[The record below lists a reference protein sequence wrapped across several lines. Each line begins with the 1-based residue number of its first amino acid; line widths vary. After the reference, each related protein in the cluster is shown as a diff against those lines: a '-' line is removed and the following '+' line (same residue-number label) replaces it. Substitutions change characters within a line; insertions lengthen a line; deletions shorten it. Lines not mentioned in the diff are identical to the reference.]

1 MSQSLKRADVIGL
14 GFMLCAFF
22 LGAGNII
29 FPPSAGLKAGD
40 NVFYSMVGFLITGV
54 GLPLL
59 GVIGIAMAGGSLKL
73 MTRYLPNGTGTVA
86 AVVLFIV
93 IGPAFATPRTSLV
106 TWDLAIKPLVGDIKP
121 EDVYNYQVIVTS
133 IFFVISAVF
142 AIFRGKLI
150 DNIGKILTP
159 LLFLLLV
166 LLAFG
171 VMSSPWGTV
180 QVPEAGSYSEHPLI
194 KGFLEGYNT
203 MDAFAALMFGG
214 LIVDLLRAKGIT
226 DSRITRNYLVIAG
239 FIAAA
244 GLSFVYISLFWLG
257 ATAGGVPLA
266 DTSGAA
272 VLAAY
277 VQHLFGNTGVY
288 ILTGVVT
295 LACLTT
301 AIGLL
306 SACADYFSQLFSFLR
321 LNYQAWVV
329 IFAVISAWV
338 ANVGLNALIAASVPS
353 LYALYPMVIT
363 IVTLTFLREY
373 MRHPKLVY
381 RFVMTISFIMG
392 ILAGIKLYFGMAKTD
407 ATTSLLAIPVEYWSG
422 LVNQLQKLPLYAE
435 DMEWLL
441 PVVIAIVIAFI
452 LDNVIPEN
460 KGHVKHDNAEKTA

>member
-1 MSQSLKRADVIGL
+1 MSQTLKRNDVIGL

-29 FPPSAGLKAGD
+29 FPPSAGLQAGD
-40 NVFYSMVGFLITGV
+40 NVLSSMFGFLLTGV
-54 GLPLL
+54 GLPLI

-73 MTRYLPNGTGTVA
+73 MTRYLPAGSGTIA

-106 TWDLAIKPLVGDIKP
+106 TWDLAIKPLMGEIKP
-121 EDVYNYQVIVTS
+121 EDQYTYQVVVTT
-133 IFFVISAVF
+133 IFFIVSTVF

-166 LLAFG
+166 LLAVG
-171 VMSSPWGTV
+171 VITSPWGTIQAPV
-180 QVPEAGSYSEHPLI
+180 AGPYNDYPLV

-214 LIVDLLRAKGIT
+214 LVVDILRGKGIT

-257 ATAGGVPLA
+257 ATAGGVPIS
-266 DTSGAA
+266 DPSSGA
-272 VLAAY
+272 VILSAY
-277 VQHLFGNTGVY
+277 VQYLFGNTGVY
-288 ILTGVVT
+288 ILSGVVI

-301 AIGLL
+301 AVGLL
-306 SACADYFSQLFSFLR
+306 SACGDYFSQLLSFTKLS
-321 LNYQAWVV
+321 YQAWVV

-338 ANVGLNALIAASVPS
+338 ANVGLSALIAASVPS
-353 LYALYPMVIT
+353 LYALYPMVIS

-381 RFVMTISFIMG
+381 RLVMAVSLVMG
-392 ILAGIKLYFGMAKTD
+392 LLAAVKMYFALVKTEE
-407 ATTSLLAIPVEYWSG
+407 TLELLAIPIKYWNSFIDM
-422 LVNQLQKLPLYAE
+422 LKVLPLYAQ

-452 LDNVIPEN
+452 LDNVIRE
-460 KGHVKHDNAEKTA
+460 KGAQAQVKHGEVK

>member
-1 MSQSLKRADVIGL
+1 MSQTLKRNDVIGL

-29 FPPSAGLKAGD
+29 FPPSAGLQAGE
-40 NVFYSMVGFLITGV
+40 NVLSSMFGFLLTGV
-54 GLPLL
+54 GLPLI

-86 AVVLFIV
+86 AVILFIV

-106 TWDLAIKPLVGDIKP
+106 TWDLAVKPLFGAISP
-121 EDVYNYQVIVTS
+121 EKQYTYQVVVTS
-133 IFFVISAVF
+133 LFFVIATIF

-159 LLFLLLV
+159 ALFLLLV
-166 LLAFG
+166 LLAIG
-171 VMSSPWGTV
+171 VIFSPWGTV
-180 QVPEAGSYSEHPLI
+180 QPAMPGAYSEHPLI

-214 LIVDLLRAKGIT
+214 LVVDILKNKGIT
-226 DSRITRNYLVIAG
+226 EGRVMRNYLVIAG

-244 GLSFVYISLFWLG
+244 GLAFVYVSLFWLG

-272 VLAAY
+272 VLSAY
-277 VQHLFGNTGVY
+277 VQYLFGDIGVY
-288 ILTGVVT
+288 ILSGVVI

-301 AIGLL
+301 AVGLL
-306 SACADYFSQLFSFLR
+306 SACGDYFSQLLSFTR
-321 LNYQAWVV
+321 LSYQAWVV

-338 ANVGLNALIAASVPS
+338 ANVGLQALIAASVPS
-353 LYALYPMVIT
+353 LYALYPMVIS
-363 IVTLTFLREY
+363 IVTLTFLREF
-373 MRHPKLVY
+373 MRNPKLVY
-381 RFVMTISFIMG
+381 RLVMAVSLVMG
-392 ILAGIKLYFGMAKTD
+392 LLAAIKLYYALAKTD
-407 ATTSLLAIPVEYWSG
+407 TTTSLLAIPVEYWNNVIG
-422 LVNQLQKLPLYAE
+422 KMEALPLFAQ

-441 PVVIAIVIAFI
+441 PVAVTLVIAFI
-452 LDNVIPEN
+452 LDNVIKP
-460 KGHVKHDNAEKTA
+460 KHPHA